1 MLDCVVF
8 GRVVGALKKWRAQSW
23 QVGHLKTLWSCIAEF
38 FLCLLG
44 KTNDLEE
51 SGTALFWACSQTLH
65 GQGPEITSCEPLV
78 QVIQLTMRVDS
89 DVELRC
95 S

>member
-1 MLDCVVF
+1 MEGSKLAGGSSEDTLVLH
-8 GRVVGALKKWRAQSW
+8 GRVL
-23 QVGHLKTLWSCIAEF
+23 
-38 FLCLLG
+38 LCLLG

-78 QVIQLTMRVDS
+78 PVIQLTMRVDS